1 MKSNLF
7 LMTESEKNRILN
19 MHKTATSSHYLG
31 EQAATPTTTTPAAA
45 PATPAPAAAAPTE
58 LKSIAD
64 IQNFLIGKGF
74 DVGKKGA
81 DGKIGP
87 DTIAALGKF
96 VAGGTGTAPTPT
108 GSAEATK
115 TAIAAGV
122 GGTTTQPT
130 ATTTGQ
136 AAATAATP
144 AATAATPAA
153 TATTPATTGTQPQTT
168 NAPLADRKDIRQQN
182 RQLKQDQRTL
192 NRMGGKMTPQQQQ
205 AYQQSIAARTGIGAK

>member
-19 MHKTATSSHYLG
+19 MHKKATSSHYLG
-31 EQAATPTTTTPAAA
+31 EQAATPTTAPAAS
-45 PATPAPAAAAPTE
+45 TPAPAAAAPTE

-64 IQNFLIGKGF
+64 IQNFLISKGF
-74 DVGKKGA
+74 DVGKRGA

-96 VAGGTGTAPTPT
+96 VAGGAGTAPTV
-108 GSAEATK
+108 SAEASK
-115 TAIAAGV
+115 TAIAAGQ
-122 GGTTTQPT
+122 GGTTT
-130 ATTTGQ
+130 TGQ
-136 AAATAATP
+136 TAATAATA
-144 AATAATPAA
+144 AATATPVTTGT
-153 TATTPATTGTQPQTT
+153 TATTPATPSTEPQTQTT
-168 NAPLADRKDIRQQN
+168 NVPLAGRKDIRQQN

>member
-31 EQAATPTTTTPAAA
+31 EQAATPTTSAPAAAA
-45 PATPAPAAAAPTE
+45 PAAPAPAAAAPTE

-64 IQNFLIGKGF
+64 IQNFLISKGF

-96 VAGGTGTAPTPT
+96 VAGGAGTTPTPT

-115 TAIAAGV
+115 TAIAAGQ
-122 GGTTTQPT
+122 GGTTTPPT

-136 AAATAATP
+136 AAATATP
-144 AATAATPAA
+144 AATTTTPAA
-153 TATTPATTGTQPQTT
+153 TTTTGTQPQTT
-168 NAPLADRKDIRQQN
+168 NVPLAGRKDIRQQN

-205 AYQQSIAARTGIGAK
+205 AYQQSIAARTGIGTK